1 VSRAAVFLP
10 VSPYKG
16 LVPFE
21 ESELDA
27 LFFFGRER
35 ETGLV
40 TANLMAARLTV
51 LYGPIGVGKSSLLRA
66 GVAHALREQARAS
79 VTVGARPELGV
90 VVFSSWR
97 DEPIAG
103 IRAAT
108 EACARALLDA
118 AEPPPPETSLAD
130 ALGHWATQ
138 LGGDLYLI
146 LDQLEEYFLYHGR
159 DGEDRFLDALA
170 EVVNRPDLRINV
182 LLGVRDDALASL
194 DAFKTRIPRLFSNYL
209 RLDHLDRDAGRSA
222 ILRPLEQYHRLGG
235 ERYTAEPELVEAVLD
250 QVGAGQ
256 IDYGLAGRGV
266 VETEESRER
275 IEAPY
280 LQLVLERLWQ
290 VERERGSTTLRRATL
305 AELGGA
311 ERIVEEHL
319 ERALAGLDDEEKETA
334 AELFNHLVTPSGAK
348 IAHGIGDLARY
359 AGADEGTLRGVV
371 DRLTSERVLR
381 PLADGDGS
389 RGRYEIFHD
398 VLADAVLAWRARWE
412 SERELRDAERRH
424 RRALV
429 LAALAAIALAVVA
442 GIAIFALV
450 QRGDAR
456 RAATSAD
463 ARALTA
469 RALSELDVD
478 PQRALA
484 LAARAAE
491 LEPTTDTEAVLR
503 RALLAAR
510 LRHVL
515 PAGGAVST
523 TAFAAGGRD
532 VLTSGAGGRVS
543 SWDASTGRLRYR
555 LRHGA
560 PVVALDAR
568 DGVRTVGGRELR
580 WWSSSD
586 GKLIASRRAPW
597 PIRAAALGPGTV
609 VAAGGSEIGVWR
621 GRTRVQILRGAGHVL
636 RLVIGDD
643 GRHVA
648 AIVSGSGGRHQAV
661 VYDLGGP
668 AGGRVLPGRGVSD
681 IDISRD
687 GNWLAAASR
696 DGSARVWRLGTEG
709 KSIVLDDGG
718 KALVDT
724 EFSPDGTLL
733 ATASSDGGVRVWRVP
748 TGGRYFFFVGHANPV
763 THVAFSPDGAYVVST
778 SSDRT
783 ARIWGTSGIGAGG
796 RAAELAGHHDG
807 VLTATFS
814 PDGRSVVTGSSDGT
828 ARLWDAQIEQ
838 VLQPVA
844 QEGSKVIDTR
854 IVGPD
859 RLLYVTPNAAQLR
872 APRGGR
878 KLESVPIQPA
888 TDVAATSPDG
898 SIVAAAGEDGVVRL
912 YPLNGSGISSFAVGD
927 KVQALRFSTDG
938 RLLAVAA
945 GNVAEIWNVADR
957 SLVARMRHPGPVT
970 SVAFGRSQLATG
982 AEDGTIRI
990 WDEKGKL
997 VRSFRDHVAPI
1008 LDVRFDPAGER
1019 VVASSAGI
1027 ERNVVMWDAKTGARL
1042 KVLVGHFGSVT
1053 RASFSSDGRWIVTAG
1068 PISAA
1073 VWPTDTGR
1081 LLLYLRGHSDLLT
1094 DAEWAPSGYR
1104 VTTASRDGSVRT
1116 YECVVCRPLEDLLA
1130 IARERLRTGRR

>member
-10 VSPYKG
+10 ASPYKG

-21 ESELDA
+21 DSELDA

-40 TANLMAARLTV
+40 TANLIAARLTV

-79 VTVGARPELGV
+79 VAVGGPPEFGV

-97 DEPIAG
+97 DEPSAG

-108 EACARALLDA
+108 ETCVRALLDEA
-118 AEPPPPETSLAD
+118 AEPPPPEASLAD
-130 ALGHWATQ
+130 ALGDWATQ

-159 DGEDRFLDALA
+159 DGDDRFLDALA
-170 EVVNRPDLRINV
+170 EVVNRPDLRVNV

-209 RLDHLDRDAGRSA
+209 RLDHLDREAGGSA
-222 ILRPLEQYHRLGG
+222 IVRPLEEYQRLGG
-235 ERYTAEPELVEAVLD
+235 ERYTAEPELVEALLD
-250 QVGAGQ
+250 QVGAGR

-280 LQLVLERLWQ
+280 LQLVLERLWD
-290 VERERGSTTLRRATL
+290 VERDRDTTTLRRATL

-334 AELFNHLVTPSGAK
+334 AALFNHLVTPSGTK
-348 IAHGIGDLARY
+348 IAHGIDDLARY
-359 AGADEGTLRGVV
+359 AGVEEGTLRGVV
-371 DRLTSERVLR
+371 DRLTGERVLR
-381 PLADGDGS
+381 PLADGDASG
-389 RGRYEIFHD
+389 GRYEIFHD
-398 VLADAVLAWRARWE
+398 VLAGAVLAWRARWE
-412 SERELRDAERRH
+412 SERELREAERRH

-429 LAALAAIALAVVA
+429 LAALAAFALAVVA

-478 PQRALA
+478 PQRALT
-484 LAARAAE
+484 LAVRAAE

-532 VLTSGAGGRVS
+532 VLTSGAGDRVS
-543 SWDASTGRLRYR
+543 DWDASTGRLRYR

-560 PVVALDAR
+560 PVLALDAR

-580 WWSSSD
+580 WWSKD
-586 GKLIASRRAPW
+586 GKLLAVRRAPW

-621 GRTRVQILRGAGHVL
+621 GRTRVRILRGAGHVL
-636 RLVIGDD
+636 RLVVGDD

-648 AIVSGSGGRHQAV
+648 AIVLGSGGHHQAV

-687 GNWLAAASR
+687 GSWLAAASR
-696 DGSARVWRLGTEG
+696 DGSARVWRLGAERRA
-709 KSIVLDDGG
+709 IVLDDGG

-748 TGGRYFFFVGHANPV
+748 TGGRWFFFVGHANPV
-763 THVAFSPDGAYVVST
+763 THVAFSPDGAYLVST

-783 ARIWGTSGIGAGG
+783 ARVWGISGIGAGG
-796 RAAELAGHHDG
+796 RAAELGGHHDG

-838 VLQPVA
+838 VGQPVA
-844 QEGSKVIDTR
+844 RVGSKVIDTR
-854 IVGPD
+854 IVGPE
-859 RLLYVTPNAAQLR
+859 RLLYVTPNAARLR

-878 KLESVPIQPA
+878 ELETVPIQPA
-888 TDVAATSPDG
+888 TDVAASSPDG
-898 SIVAAAGEDGVVRL
+898 SIVAAAGGDGAVRL
-912 YPLNGSGISSFAVGD
+912 YPLNGSGVSSFAVGA
-927 KVQALRFSTDG
+927 KVRALRFSTDG

-945 GNVAEIWNVADR
+945 GNIAEIWNVADR

-990 WDEKGKL
+990 WDEKWKL

-1008 LDVRFDPAGER
+1008 LDVRFDPAGEL
-1019 VVASSAGI
+1019 VVASSAGS

-1042 KVLVGHFGSVT
+1042 HVLVGHFGSVT

-1081 LLLYLRGHSDLLT
+1081 VLFYLRGHSDLLT

-1130 IARERLRTGRR
+1130 IARERLRTGQR

>member
-1 VSRAAVFLP
+1 MSRAAVFLP
-10 VSPYKG
+10 ASPYKG

-21 ESELDA
+21 DSELDA

-66 GVAHALREQARAS
+66 GVAHVLREQARAS
-79 VTVGARPELGV
+79 VTVGGRPELGI

-97 DEPIAG
+97 DDPSAG

-108 EACARALLDA
+108 EACARALLEV
-118 AEPPPPETSLAD
+118 AEPPPAEASLAD

-170 EVVNRPDLRINV
+170 EVVNRPEFRVNV

-209 RLDHLDRDAGRSA
+209 RLDHLDREAGRSA
-222 ILRPLEQYHRLGG
+222 IVRPLEEYHRLGG
-235 ERYTAEPELVEAVLD
+235 ERYTAEPELVEAVLA
-250 QVGAGQ
+250 QVGAGR
-256 IDYGLAGRGV
+256 IDYGLAGQGM
-266 VETEESRER
+266 VETEERGEQV
-275 IEAPY
+275 EAPY

-290 VERERGSTTLRRATL
+290 VERERGSTTLGLATL

-334 AELFNHLVTPSGAK
+334 AALFNHLVTPSGTK
-348 IAHGIGDLARY
+348 IAHGIDDLMRY
-359 AGADEGTLRGVV
+359 AGADEGVLRGVV
-371 DRLTSERVLR
+371 DRLTGERVLR

-389 RGRYEIFHD
+389 GGRYEIFHD
-398 VLADAVLAWRARWE
+398 VLAEAVLAWRTRWE
-412 SERELRDAERRH
+412 SERELQDAERRH

-456 RAATSAD
+456 RAATSAQ

-484 LAARAAE
+484 LAVRAAE

-515 PAGGAVST
+515 PAGGAVGE
-523 TAFAAGGRD
+523 TAFAVGGRTAF
-532 VLTSGAGGRVS
+532 TSAPDGRVT
-543 SWDASTGRLRYR
+543 SWDARTGRLRYR
-555 LRHGA
+555 LHHGA

-580 WWSSSD
+580 WWSSN
-586 GKLIASRRAPW
+586 GKLLAVRRAPW
-597 PIRAAALGPGTV
+597 PIRAAALAPGIV
-609 VAAGGSEIGVWR
+609 VAAGGSDIGVWR
-621 GRTRVQILRGAGHVL
+621 GQTRIAILRGAGYVPKL
-636 RLVIGDD
+636 AIGVD
-643 GRHVA
+643 GRTVA
-648 AIVSGSGGRHQAV
+648 AIVAGRGGHQV
-661 VYDLGGP
+661 VLYDVGG
-668 AGGRVLPGRGVSD
+668 ATGARVLPGRGVSD
-681 IDISRD
+681 LDISRD
-687 GNWLAAASR
+687 GRWIAAASR
-696 DGSARVWRLGTEG
+696 DGSTRVWRLGAES
-709 KSIVLDDGG
+709 KAIVLDDEGG
-718 KALVDT
+718 SLVDT

-748 TGGRYFFFVGHANPV
+748 TGGRYFFFLGHTNPL
-763 THVAFSPDGAYVVST
+763 THVAFSPDGAYLVST

-783 ARIWGTSGIGAGG
+783 ARIWGTGGIEAG
-796 RAAELAGHHDG
+796 RLAAVLAGHRDS
-807 VLTATFS
+807 VLTAAFS

-838 VLQPVA
+838 MLQPVT
-844 QEGSKVIDTR
+844 QENGKVLEAR
-854 IVGPD
+854 IVAAN
-859 RLLYVTPNAAQLR
+859 RLLDVTPDAARLR
-872 APRGGR
+872 ALRGGR
-878 KLESVPIQPA
+878 ELESVAIEPP
-888 TDVAATSPDG
+888 TDVAAASPDG
-898 SIVAAAGEDGVVRL
+898 SIVATAAGAGAVRL
-912 YPLNGSGISSFAVGD
+912 YRLNSQGRSSLAIGANA
-927 KVQALRFSTDG
+927 QALRFSADG
-938 RLLAVAA
+938 RMLAAA
-945 GNVAEIWNVADR
+945 ARNSAMVWDVTKGSVLAETRRAG
-957 SLVARMRHPGPVT
+957 SVT
-970 SVAFGRSQLATG
+970 SLAFGPSRIATG
-982 AEDGTIRI
+982 SSDGTIRI
-990 WDEKGKL
+990 WDEKWKL
-997 VRSFRDHVAPI
+997 VRSFRDHVSPI
-1008 LDVRFDPAGER
+1008 LDVRFDSAGKR
-1019 VVASSAGI
+1019 LVASSTGSQ
-1027 ERNVVMWDAKTGARL
+1027 RNVVVWDAQTGARL
-1042 KVLVGHFGSVT
+1042 HVLVGHFGSVT
-1053 RASFSSDGRWIVTAG
+1053 RASFSADGRWIVTAG
-1068 PISAA
+1068 PISAG

-1081 LLLYLRGHSDLLT
+1081 LLFYLRGHSDLLT

-1104 VTTASRDGSVRT
+1104 VATASRDGSVRT
-1116 YECVVCRPLEDLLA
+1116 YDCVVCRPLEDLLA
-1130 IARERLRTGRR
+1130 IARDRLRTDRR

>member
-1 VSRAAVFLP
+1 VSRRVVALP
-10 VSPYKG
+10 ASPYRG

-21 ESELDA
+21 DSELDA

-66 GVAHALREQARAS
+66 GVAHGLREQARAS
-79 VTVGARPELGV
+79 VTVGGRPEFGV

-108 EACARALLDA
+108 EACARTLLDE
-118 AEPPPPETSLAD
+118 AEPPPAEAPLAN
-130 ALGHWATQ
+130 ALGDWATQ

-146 LDQLEEYFLYHGR
+146 LDQVEEYFLYHGR
-159 DGEDRFLDALA
+159 DGDDPFLEALA

-182 LLGVRDDALASL
+182 ILGVRDDALASL

-209 RLDHLDRDAGRSA
+209 RLDHLDREAGRSA
-222 ILRPLEQYHRLGG
+222 IVRPLEQYHRLGG

-250 QVGAGQ
+250 QVGAGR
-256 IDYGLAGRGV
+256 IDYGLAGQGV
-266 VETEESRER
+266 VETEESREKV
-275 IEAPY
+275 EAPY

-305 AELGGA
+305 TELGGA

-319 ERALAGLDDEEKETA
+319 ERALAGLDDEQKETA
-334 AELFNHLVTPSGAK
+334 AALFNHLVTPSGTK
-348 IAHGIGDLARY
+348 IAHGIDDLARY

-371 DRLTSERVLR
+371 DRLTGERVLR

-389 RGRYEIFHD
+389 GGRYEIFHD

-429 LAALAAIALAVVA
+429 LAVLAAIALAVVA
-442 GIAIFALV
+442 AIAIFALV

-478 PQRALA
+478 PRSALT

-510 LRHVL
+510 LRRVL
-515 PAGGAVST
+515 PAGSPVGA
-523 TAFAAGGRD
+523 TAFATGGRV
-532 VLTSGAGGRVS
+532 VLTSGTGDRVS
-543 SWDASTGRLRYR
+543 GWDARTGRLRYT
-555 LRHGA
+555 LHHGA
-560 PVVALDAR
+560 PVVALDGR
-568 DGVRTVGGRELR
+568 DGIRTVGGRELR
-580 WWSSSD
+580 WWSTN
-586 GKLIASRRAPW
+586 GKLLAVRRAPW
-597 PIRAAALGPGTV
+597 PIRAAALGSGTV
-609 VAAGGSEIGVWR
+609 VAAGGSEIGIWR

-636 RLVIGDD
+636 RLVVGDD

-648 AIVSGSGGRHQAV
+648 AIVASSSGRHQAV
-661 VYDLGGP
+661 VYDLSGP

-696 DGSARVWRLGTEG
+696 DGSTRVWGLGAEG
-709 KSIVLDDGG
+709 KAIVLDDGG
-718 KALVDT
+718 GALVDT
-724 EFSPDGTLL
+724 EFSPDSTLL
-733 ATASSDGGVRVWRVP
+733 ATVSMDGGVRVWRVP
-748 TGGRYFFFVGHANPV
+748 TGGRYFFFLGHTAPL
-763 THVAFSPDGAYVVST
+763 THVAFSPDGAYLVST

-783 ARIWGTSGIGAGG
+783 ARIWGTSGIEAG
-796 RAAELAGHHDG
+796 RIAAVLAGHRDG
-807 VLTATFS
+807 VLTAAFS

-838 VLQPVA
+838 VLEPVA
-844 QEGSKVIDTR
+844 QEGSKVLDVR

-859 RLLYVTPNAAQLR
+859 RLLYVTPDAARLR
-872 APRGGR
+872 TLRRGQELG
-878 KLESVPIQPA
+878 SVPLQPA

-898 SIVAAAGEDGVVRL
+898 SIVATAGGGGAVRL
-912 YPLNGSGISSFAVGD
+912 YPRNGSGVSFPVGA
-927 KVQALRFSTDG
+927 KVRALRFSPDG

-945 GNVAEIWNVADR
+945 GNIAEIWNVANR
-957 SLVARMRHPGPVT
+957 SLVARMEHPGPVT

-982 AEDGTIRI
+982 AEGGTVRI

-997 VRSFRDHVAPI
+997 VRSFRDHASPI
-1008 LDVRFDPAGER
+1008 LDVRFDSAGER
-1019 VVASSAGI
+1019 VVASLAGS
-1027 ERNVVMWDAKTGARL
+1027 ERNVVMWDATSGARL
-1042 KVLVGHFGSVT
+1042 HVLVGHFGSVT

-1068 PISAA
+1068 PISAG

-1081 LLLYLRGHSDLLT
+1081 LLFYLRGHSDLLT

-1104 VTTASRDGSVRT
+1104 VATASRDGSVRT
-1116 YECVVCRPLEDLLA
+1116 YECIVCRPLGDLLA